1 MLDWTN
7 KYISIPFLEHGRD
20 HDGVDCWGLVR
31 LVFKEQFGVDVESYD
46 DEYISTCENE
56 KLADI
61 VERERGMW
69 WSVAPEN
76 VRCGDVVLLA
86 ITGYPC
92 HVGIAVG
99 DGMMLNA
106 RSGVGVALESYER
119 PYWSRRLRGFYRH
132 GDMWIWMTTGVPSF
146 EFRETEPCYR

>member
-20 HDGVDCWGLVR
+20 HAGVDCWGLVR

-86 ITGYPC
+86 IIGYPC